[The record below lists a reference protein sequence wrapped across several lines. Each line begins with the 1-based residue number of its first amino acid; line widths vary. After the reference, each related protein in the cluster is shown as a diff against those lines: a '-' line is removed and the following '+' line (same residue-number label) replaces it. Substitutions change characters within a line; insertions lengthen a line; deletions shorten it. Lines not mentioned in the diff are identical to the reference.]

1 MLHHRVQSTTNLA
14 TCGAALALF
23 ALVNGAPLRAAEGA
37 EARVQLSAGQK
48 TFLLT
53 HCSKCHHEKHAEARF
68 RVDDLPLTIAD
79 LPTAERW
86 QKILNAL
93 NSGEMPPA
101 DEKQPPAAAK
111 ADFLDELAL
120 RMVAA
125 RKALGDR
132 GGAVTMRRLNRR
144 EFRNT
149 LRELLGVEISVSELP
164 ADVGAG
170 GFDTVGSNLFMSS
183 NQFEQYLAL
192 GREALEEALE
202 RHAARD
208 VEKRFRLEG
217 EETTVR
223 IRKFVADTLE
233 AHERG
238 KKWIAAV
245 EAAAARPENA
255 AIVAEIR
262 KTAKDDAIFR
272 RSWEKIRGAPS
283 PESFGFN
290 TGENNA
296 DKANRAA
303 GNVYAFPY
311 HEYYLKQPEL
321 ERGGYLTI
329 GIGNDLNSHLPL
341 LVPFGWPVGEYVV
354 RLRVAATA
362 DSAPDRRYL
371 EFGINPRHGQVM
383 STHQVTGTM
392 DSPQTIE
399 IPLTL
404 TRGHQDRANRT
415 LFIRE
420 KGTADHFTQTRRR
433 FDDGKRQNG
442 FGPTVALWVDWFEI
456 ERKPD
461 TNTPAAPGIAAL
473 EEVLSTKGEPTRATM
488 RAALQRFASEAF
500 RGVAPEETYLDRLL
514 AVYDGSRKLGRK
526 HDDAFRETLAV
537 VLASPR
543 FLYLAEPATDG
554 HRRPLTGHELAVR
567 LSYFLWGAPPD
578 ARLRELGQSGQL
590 LKREVLAAETN
601 RLLDDP
607 RAIGFTRPFVEQWL
621 GLDRLDFFEINR
633 ELYPRFDDS
642 TKLASRDEVYA
653 TVDRLFRENGE
664 LRDLLKADY
673 VVINS
678 VLAGY
683 YGIEGV
689 TGDEFRRVPLP
700 ADSPRGGLLGMAA
713 VSVMGGNGEKTS
725 PVERGAWVLRKLLN
739 DPPPPAPANV
749 PQITRLAERVL
760 TSRERLA
767 AHQEEAQCASC
778 HRKIDPIGFGL
789 ENFDAAGQWRTE
801 DSYMLVKDDGKPD
814 PKTKKTWTI
823 DPAGAFHRGPAF
835 RDYFELRERIAAR
848 EGDFARGFSAA
859 LIEYSLGRPV
869 GFSDDPLLDAMTSS
883 TRNQQGKVREFVQAL
898 VASEAFHSK

>member
-1 MLHHRVQSTTNLA
+1 MPRYRTQLTTSLSA
-14 TCGAALALF
+14 RGITLALLF
-23 ALVNGAPLRAAEGA
+23 LVNGSSLQAAEGA
-37 EARVQLSAGQK
+37 EARVHLSAGQK

-53 HCSKCHHEKHAEARF
+53 HCSKCHNAKQQEARF

-86 QKILNAL
+86 QKVLNAL

-111 ADFLDELAL
+111 ADFLDELAN
-120 RMVAA
+120 RMVSA

-132 GGAVTMRRLNRR
+132 QGAVTMRRLNRR
-144 EFRNT
+144 EYRNT

-192 GREALEEALE
+192 GREALEEAWE

-208 VEKRFRLEG
+208 VEKTFRLEG

-223 IRKFVADTLE
+223 IRKFVADTFD

-245 EAAAARPENA
+245 DAAAARPENA
-255 AIVAEIR
+255 AVVAEIR
-262 KTAKDDAIFR
+262 KSAKDDAIFR
-272 RSWEKIRGAPS
+272 RSWEKISGAPS

-303 GNVYAFPY
+303 GNVFAFPY
-311 HEYYLKQPEL
+311 YEYYLKQPEL

-329 GIGNDLNSHLPL
+329 GIGNDLNSHIPL

-362 DSAPDRRYL
+362 DSAPERRYL

-383 STHQVTGTM
+383 STHHITGKM

-415 LFIRE
+415 LFVRE

-433 FDDGKRQNG
+433 FDEGKRKNG
-442 FGPTVALWVDWFEI
+442 FGPTVALWVNWFEI
-456 ERKPD
+456 ERLPDANKPV
-461 TNTPAAPGIAAL
+461 APGLAAL
-473 EEVLSTKGEPTRATM
+473 QEVIATKGEPARATL
-488 RAALQRFASEAF
+488 RAALQRFAGEAF
-500 RGVAPEETYLDRLL
+500 RGLQPDETYLDRLL
-514 AVYDGSRKLGRK
+514 AVYDGSRTLGRK

-543 FLYLAEPATDG
+543 YLYLAEPATDG
-554 HRRPLTGHELAVR
+554 QRRALTGHELAVR
-567 LSYFLWGAPPD
+567 LSYFLWGSPPD
-578 ARLRELGQSGQL
+578 ARLRELGQSGEL

-601 RLLDDP
+601 RLLADP
-607 RAIGFTRPFVEQWL
+607 HAIGFTRPFVEQWL

-633 ELYPRFDDS
+633 ELYPRFDDA
-642 TKLASRDEVYA
+642 TKLAARNEVYA

-678 VLAGY
+678 ILAGY
-683 YGIEGV
+683 YGIENV
-689 TGDEFRRVPLP
+689 SGDEFRRVPLP
-700 ADSPRGGLLGMAA
+700 PDSPRGGLLGMAA

-725 PVERGAWVLRKLLN
+725 PVERGAWMLRKLLN

-749 PQITRLAERVL
+749 PQIARLAGRVL
-760 TSRERLA
+760 TTRERLA

-778 HRKIDPIGFGL
+778 HRKIDPLGFGL

-801 DSYMLVKDDGKPD
+801 DSYLLVKDDGKPD

-823 DPAGAFHRGPAF
+823 DPAGAFHGGPAF
-835 RDYFELRERIAAR
+835 RNYFELRDQVANR

-859 LIEYSLGRPV
+859 LLEYALGRPV
-869 GFSDDPLLDAMTSS
+869 GFSDDLLLDSMTS
-883 TRNQQGKVREFVQAL
+883 RARGQRGAVREFVQAL
-898 VASEAFHSK
+898 VASDAFHSK